1 MMNPNHNHLPT
12 QAYHQQQQQ
21 QQQNK
26 TTLPSNT
33 ASTSSNMNLQ
43 SSRSRDVAK
52 ADAFANLVVFIWFSS
67 WPLLAIPAG
76 NGNST
81 PSNKSP
87 TATFQPLHSS
97 PLANTSYSQNNNLNH
112 NQSQSQRRSFAEGS
126 GSNARG
132 RSESGNGNG
141 IGNSSSATH
150 QEPADHFASSVKR
163 ALEEH
168 LSTSDNQSNG
178 PHWSGNPESSQSST
192 NPQLPP
198 STSSASTSPELN
210 SPDSDPLTTQRLLP
224 HVSITSHC
232 SSFSFLISRCE
243 LIKMSTHSHF
253 DISLLLSLLAPS

>member
-1 MMNPNHNHLPT
+1 MMNPNHNHLPS

-21 QQQNK
+21 QQQQNK
-26 TTLPSNT
+26 MTSSHT
-33 ASTSSNMNLQ
+33 ASTTSSNMNLQ
-43 SSRSRDVAK
+43 SSRSRDAAK

-97 PLANTSYSQNNNLNH
+97 PLANTSYSQNNNPNH
-112 NQSQSQRRSFAEGS
+112 TQSQSQRRSFAEGS
-126 GSNARG
+126 GSNSRG
-132 RSESGNGNG
+132 RSESGNG
-141 IGNSSSATH
+141 IGNSASATH

-168 LSTSDNQSNG
+168 LSTSDNQANG
-178 PHWSGNPESSQSST
+178 PHWNGNSEPQSST

-198 STSSASTSPELN
+198 STTSASTSPELN

-224 HVSITSHC
+224 HVSINSFP
-232 SSFSFLISRCE
+232 FSF
-243 LIKMSTHSHF
+243 HS
-253 DISLLLSLLAPS
+253 